1 MIQIITDT
9 TAVLSK
15 EDIEKYNLIVI
26 PQVIHIDNETYFEG
40 IEIDVPQ
47 FLEKLKTAKNPP
59 KTAAPPPELFAKE
72 FKRFSGGE
80 VTLLCIHPSAEV
92 SGTVRS
98 ATTAAQDFPHL
109 DIRIIDTRLIASPLA
124 TLVLLAAQWAGEGMN
139 ADQIVSQLKE
149 MIPRCQ
155 VYFMVDT
162 LEYLAK
168 GGRIGGASALL
179 GSVLQIKPILTFK
192 NGRVEPFEK
201 ERTYKRAFERM
212 IAIAEER
219 IEKGKESYLT
229 IMHAAAREQAEE
241 LATRLSSKLSIS
253 TIPIYEMPP
262 AIITHGGPGILGI
275 AFFT

>member
-9 TAVLSK
+9 TAVLAK
-15 EDIEKYNLIVI
+15 EDIEKHKIIVI
-26 PQVIHIDNETYFEG
+26 PQVINIDEETYLEG
-40 IEIDVPQ
+40 IDIDVPT
-47 FLEKLKTAKNPP
+47 FLEKLRKAKNLP
-59 KTAAPPPELFAKE
+59 KTAAPPPELFMRE
-72 FKRFSGGE
+72 FERFNHE
-80 VTLLCIHPSAEV
+80 ATIICIHPSSDV

-98 ATTAAQDFPHL
+98 ATIAAQDFPQL

-124 TLVLLAAQWAGEGMN
+124 SLVLLAAQWAEEGIS
-139 ADQIVSQLKE
+139 ADEILSQIRE
-149 MIPRCQ
+149 MIPRCR

-192 NGRVEPFEK
+192 DGKVETFEK

-212 IAIAEER
+212 ISIAEEQ

-229 IMHAAAREQAEE
+229 IMHAGVEEQAHE
-241 LATRLSSKLSIS
+241 LASRLSAKLSIP

-275 AFFT
+275 AFFV

>member
-9 TAVLSK
+9 TAVISK

-26 PQVIHIDNETYFEG
+26 PQIINIDEDTYLEG

-47 FLEKLKTAKNPP
+47 FLEKLRTAKNLP
-59 KTAAPPPELFAKE
+59 KTAAPPPELFSRE
-72 FKRFSGGE
+72 FEQFNG
-80 VTLLCIHPSAEV
+80 TDTTILCIHPSSEV

-98 ATTAAQDFPHL
+98 ATIAAQDFPQL

-124 TLVLLAAQWAGEGMN
+124 TLVLLAAQWAQEGIHP
-139 ADQIVSQLKE
+139 DQIVERLIQ

-162 LEYLAK
+162 LEFLAK
-168 GGRIGGASALL
+168 GGRIGGAAALL

-192 NGRVEPFEK
+192 DGRVETFEK

-219 IEKGKESYLT
+219 IDVSHESYIT
-229 IMHAAAREQAEE
+229 IMHAGVKEQAIE
-241 LATRLSSKLSIS
+241 LAERLSSKLSI
-253 TIPIYEMPP
+253 TKIPIYEMPP

-275 AFFT
+275 AFFN